1 MDGLGL
7 RRVLAYW
14 RVERRTILQGFVALV
29 LSSLGNLAAGLSL
42 GAITGTLERLPGL
55 MVILPA
61 AIAMRG
67 NIFGALGSRLGT
79 SIHSGLFEA
88 SRRRGGVLHQNVLG
102 AWLLTL
108 AMSAVLGVLAKALTA
123 AFGLESIR
131 VADFVVISV
140 LAGVLSSVV
149 VGACTAVLALQGY
162 RRGWDLD
169 SVTAPVV
176 TALGDIVTIPSLF
189 LASFAAEIPVVTPV
203 TGGVLGA
210 FGLYALVRG
219 VSSSFP
225 ATRRIVR
232 ESLPLL
238 TAAAAVDVFAGMTVE
253 ARLERFV
260 AFPVLLVLFPPL
272 LAGAGALGGILSS
285 RLSSK
290 LHLGALEPRG
300 FPQSVAF
307 LDTSIVFLFA
317 IVIFTLVGVA
327 AHQVGGLVGM
337 ASPGALRVLAV
348 SLTAGLLSTS
358 LAVVVAYYTAVAS
371 FRSGVDP
378 DSYGLPAITASMD
391 LVGAIALIGT
401 LLLFG
406 VA

>member
-1 MDGLGL
+1 MQGLGL
-7 RRVLAYW
+7 GRVLAYW
-14 RVERRTILQGFVALV
+14 RIERRTILQGFFALV
-29 LSSLGNLAAGLSL
+29 VSSLGNLAAGLSL

-55 MVILPA
+55 MVVLPA

-79 SIHSGLFEA
+79 TIHSGLFDA
-88 SRRRGGVLHQNVLG
+88 GRRRGGVLQQNILG

-108 AMSAVLGVLAKALTA
+108 SMSAILGVLAKVLTA
-123 AFGLESIR
+123 AFGLESIG

-140 LAGVLSSVV
+140 LAGILSSLV
-149 VGACTAVLALQGY
+149 VGAGTAVLVLQAY

-176 TALGDIVTIPSLF
+176 TTLGDIVTIPSLF
-189 LASFAAEIPVVTPV
+189 LASFAAEVPAVTPL

-210 FGLYALVRG
+210 VGVYAVVRG
-219 VSSSFP
+219 VISSFP

-238 TAAAAVDVFAGMTVE
+238 TAAATVDVFAGMSVE

-260 AFPVLLVLFPPL
+260 TFPVFLVLFPPL
-272 LAGAGALGGILSS
+272 LAGAGALGGVLSS

-300 FPQSVAF
+300 VPQSVAF
-307 LDTSIVFLFA
+307 LDTSVVFLFA
-317 IVIFTLVGVA
+317 IVVFTLVGVA
-327 AHQVGGLVGM
+327 AHLAGGVVGL

-358 LAVVVAYYTAVAS
+358 LAVIVAYYTAVAS
-371 FRSGVDP
+371 FRLGVDP

-406 VA
+406 IA